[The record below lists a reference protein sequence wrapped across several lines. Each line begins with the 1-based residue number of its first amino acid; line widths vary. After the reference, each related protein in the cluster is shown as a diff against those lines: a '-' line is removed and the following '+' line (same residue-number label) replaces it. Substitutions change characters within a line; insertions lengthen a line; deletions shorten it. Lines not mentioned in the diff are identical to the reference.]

1 MITATVPDQVT
12 MDQQRPRSYLPTYQY
27 MKASV
32 ASATPSPG
40 SGAAVNQYPATA
52 ARPMYQLYDQST
64 QNGYMSL
71 GPHTDYSL
79 YSSYPYQSL
88 SSRTAALCRTA
99 GRAWPISQTQENIST
114 ASNNGLIS
122 GTSAAAMAMQ
132 GGNNRFQK
140 PAYSYIALIAMS
152 IECSPQKRATLSEIC
167 QFIRDRFPYYQQNCK
182 QGWENSIRHNLSLN
196 ECFVKQPREQGRPGK
211 GHYWTL
217 DKNALKMF
225 ENGSFRRR
233 KRRFKKGDIIGL
245 EEHPEN
251 GGVCSTMDALR
262 THGYIAGL
270 AAGGSQGGL
279 PPAAHR
285 GFAQP
290 GGLLHG
296 GEIISP
302 CTPHYPTIR
311 QPESAQHFI
320 FPAGTAS
327 SATPGSTCGNAMGGL
342 PSYPTPHH
350 MLPMDAS
357 LTGVTSS
364 PLVGMHGFNSQTPWM
379 SGLMF
384 PDVTPNSNIE
394 TSSSTA
400 EKVICSPYDGHHGP
414 QNNSPIHAS
423 AIASPLSSSQKQQW
437 SDNSPLPHIPD
448 IPSIP
453 SCAESTTDNAQLS
466 IGPTTNVNG
475 CSIGDMTSINIMS
488 DASSDG
494 GDIIQDGA
502 IRMAARLSDKVE
514 ELIPELRPE

>member
-1 MITATVPDQVT
+1 MIAATGPDQS
-12 MDQQRPRSYLPTYQY
+12 MDQQRQRSYLPTYQY
-27 MKASV
+27 MKPSIAAS
-32 ASATPSPG
+32 
-40 SGAAVNQYPATA
+40 SGAPVNQYSATT

-64 QNGYMSL
+64 QNGYMPL
-71 GPHTDYSL
+71 GSHTDYSL

-88 SSRTAALCRTA
+88 SSRTAALCRAA
-99 GRAWPISQTQENIST
+99 GRTWPINQAQETIS
-114 ASNNGLIS
+114 AGSNTGLMA
-122 GTSAAAMAMQ
+122 GGNATAMAMQ
-132 GGNNRFQK
+132 GSSNRFQK

-152 IECSPQKRATLSEIC
+152 IECAPHKRATLSEIC

-233 KRRFKKGDIIGL
+233 KRRFKKGDVIGV
-245 EEHPEN
+245 EDHPESA
-251 GGVCSTMDALR
+251 GICSTMDALR

-270 AAGGSQGGL
+270 AAGGSQGL
-279 PPAAHR
+279 PPGPHR

-290 GGLLHG
+290 AGGLLQ

-302 CTPHYPTIR
+302 CTPHYPAIR
-311 QPESAQHFI
+311 QPESAHGQHFV
-320 FPAGTAS
+320 FPMGGSTVPGMS
-327 SATPGSTCGNAMGGL
+327 SAL
-342 PSYPTPHH
+342 PSQHMPHGMQSH
-350 MLPMDAS
+350 MLSMDQS
-357 LTGVTSS
+357 GVTSS
-364 PLVGMHGFNSQTPWM
+364 PLVGSMHGFNSQAPWM

-384 PDVTPNSNIE
+384 PEVTSNSSIPDTNQ
-394 TSSSTA
+394 TSSATT
-400 EKVICSPYDGHHGP
+400 EKQIIYSPYDGHQGP

-423 AIASPLSSSQKQQW
+423 AITSPLSTSQKQQQQQW
-437 SDNSPLPHIPD
+437 SENSPLPHIPD

-453 SCAESTTDNAQLS
+453 SCAESTGDNGQLS
-466 IGPTTNVNG
+466 IGPSTTNG
-475 CSIGDMTSINIMS
+475 CGIGEITSINITS

-494 GDIIQDGA
+494 GGDIMQDNGSVC
-502 IRMAARLSDKVE
+502 MARLSDKVE